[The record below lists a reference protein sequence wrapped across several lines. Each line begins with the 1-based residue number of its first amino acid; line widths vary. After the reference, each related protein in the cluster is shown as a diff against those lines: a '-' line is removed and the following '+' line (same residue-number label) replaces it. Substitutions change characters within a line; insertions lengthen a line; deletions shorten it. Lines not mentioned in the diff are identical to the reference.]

1 MPSIIS
7 QLILIILQYFLKSH
21 FRDEDVEA
29 VRGLVNCL
37 RSALPVSLKLRSLP
51 SFVYRLSMFIF
62 LTTPFFTA
70 SSNDF

>member
-37 RSALPVSLKLRSLP
+37 RSALPVSIKTEIP
-51 SFVYRLSMFIF
+51 
-62 LTTPFFTA
+62 T
-70 SSNDF
+70 